1 MSYASDQ
8 LRRITNLNGD
18 GRPKDAA
25 YNYQLAVLREILSV
39 VEDVLNEEHVPDEVA
54 ERIIR
59 TVIYGGRPHR
69 ADADQ
74 RIELTAELADALS
87 RQMPVPRFGPPV

>member
-1 MSYASDQ
+1 MSYSGEQ
-8 LRRITNLNGD
+8 LRRITNLTG
-18 GRPKDAA
+18 GEQLRDAA
-25 YNYQLAVLREILSV
+25 YQYQYTVLREILSV
-39 VEDVLNEEHVPDEVA
+39 VEDVLNEEGVPREVA

-74 RIELTAELADALS
+74 RIELTAQLAEALQH
-87 RQMPVPRFGPPV
+87 RPPTPRIV